1 MAKFLTLSHLKIFFK
16 SLKEKLSPVAFS
28 GNYEDIIDTPELA
41 DVATSGD
48 YNDLTNKPTL
58 ATVAISGDYNDLS
71 NLPTVPLSG
80 DYVTAGQKA
89 GTTLG
94 NRATA
99 EGYNTT
105 ASDIYTHAEGTA
117 TEATGPFSHAEGAN
131 TKATVSASH
140 SEGHGPS

>member
-48 YNDLTNKPTL
+48 YNDLKNKPKTGVDRQDVIGIMEDEL
-58 ATVAISGDYNDLS
+58 ALVAWNGDFNALNNQPYI
-71 NLPTVPLSG
+71 PEAG
-80 DYVTAGQKA
+80 AYVTIGKKS

-94 NRATA
+94 SYATA
-99 EGYNTT
+99 EGWGTT
-105 ASDIYTHAEGTA
+105 SSAVETHAEGYFTA
-117 TEATGPFSHAEGAN
+117 ATA
-131 TKATVSASH
+131 
-140 SEGHGPS
+140 